1 MALTLVRISAL
12 TSAGSTPKMRDP
24 TKRCR
29 SSPAAKASMRPASPE
44 RCAMIRISICE

>member
-1 MALTLVRISAL
+1 MAFTFDRIAGV
-12 TSAGSTPKMRDP
+12 TSAAGTPNTREP

-29 SSPAAKASMRPASPE
+29 SSPARNASMRPSSPE